1 MIHIKQITIT
11 LLHLLHTLETQMIN
25 EYLEFSA

>member
-11 LLHLLHTLETQMIN
+11 LLHLLRTLETQMIY

>member
-11 LLHLLHTLETQMIN
+11 LLHLLHILETQMIY